1 MFQPDPRPRNAW
13 GVILAAL
20 VFTVFCAP
28 ALAQRG
34 DDSERASKNGK
45 TVGSIGGVEVVV
57 EYGRPK
63 VKGRTIWGG
72 VVPYD
77 QVWRTGADEATTISF
92 SAPVLIEGKA
102 LPAGTYALFTV
113 PGKDQWTVVFNKRAK
128 QWGAFSYKD
137 SEDALR
143 VQVKPAP
150 AAAPVEELD
159 FVIEGPKVVMRWE
172 KLAVPF
178 TVQKAS

>member
-1 MFQPDPRPRNAW
+1 MLQPDHRPRNAW

-20 VFTVFCAP
+20 VFAVFCAP
-28 ALAQRG
+28 AWAQRG

-45 TVGSIGGVEVVV
+45 TVGSIGGVETVI
-57 EYGRPK
+57 EFGRPK
-63 VKGRTIWGG
+63 VKGRAIWGG
-72 VVPYD
+72 VVPFD
-77 QVWRTGADEATTISF
+77 QVWRTGADEATTITF
-92 SAPVLIEGKA
+92 AAPVRIEGQA

-113 PGKDQWTVVFNKRAK
+113 PGKDEWTVVFNKRAK

-143 VQVKPAP
+143 VKVKPA
-150 AAAPVEELD
+150 AAEHVEELD
-159 FVIEGPKVVMRWE
+159 FVIEGSKVVLRWE